1 MSEERLKEIKDSID
15 FQKKIVESVGVYDE
29 IFQEEME
36 LYNEVVR
43 LKQENKELT
52 RLVANKVVA
61 DYDYD
66 SILKK
71 QLNEE
76 RLKYISLEESKNE
89 IENTI
94 NDFEKWLD
102 EELNITY
109 RDCGHKHNILQEVMN
124 KLQELKGINNDS
136 NK

>member
-1 MSEERLKEIKDSID
+1 MNNTAKQL
-15 FQKKIVESVGVYDE
+15 
-29 IFQEEME
+29 ME
-36 LYNEVVR
+36 LLGSKHEITIMSDIVNGLNFEYEQ
-43 LKQENKELT
+43 LQQENKELT